1 MVGVSSSADIAPAQI
16 KHRASARER
25 LLAAANELF
34 YAEGVQTVGIDRIIE
49 HAGVAKGSLYNVFGS
64 KEELVAAY
72 LALRHDGTTRRLTKA
87 IERFDDPR
95 QKILA
100 VFDAQAQLF
109 KEPDF
114 NGCAFIAASTEARPG
129 GLVESAA
136 DRFRAWIRAMFT
148 DLAEQ
153 AGAADPVR
161 LGRQLHLLYDGAG
174 LAARMDRSD
183 PGIEQPARDAAQA
196 LLDTALTRSHQ
207 AGSLVRADRS
217 EVVVSPPSEPAR
229 KEATDA

>member
-1 MVGVSSSADIAPAQI
+1 VSTAPAQHE
-16 KHRASARER
+16 HRASARER

-34 YAEGVQTVGIDRIIE
+34 YAEGVQSVGIDRIIE
-49 HAGVAKGSLYNVFGS
+49 RAGVAKGSLYNVFGS

-72 LALRHDGTTRRLTKA
+72 LAARHDGTTARITMA
-87 IERFDDPR
+87 IDRFDDPR
-95 QKILA
+95 QKIMA

-153 AGAADPVR
+153 AGALDPVS
-161 LGRQLHLLYDGAG
+161 LGHQLHLLYDGAG
-174 LAARMDRSD
+174 LAARMDHCD
-183 PGIEQPARDAAQA
+183 PGIEQRARDAVQA
-196 LLDTALTRSHQ
+196 VLDAALTRSHR
-207 AGSLVRADRS
+207 AGAQVRVDRS
-217 EVVVSPPSEPAR
+217 EVVASPPPWPAR
-229 KEATDA
+229 KEAIDA

>member
-1 MVGVSSSADIAPAQI
+1 MAAASSSAATAPAQT

-49 HAGVAKGSLYNVFGS
+49 RAGVAKGSLYNVFGS

-72 LALRHDGTTRRLTKA
+72 LASRHDGTTSRLTKA
-87 IERFDDPR
+87 IERFEDPR

-109 KEPDF
+109 EQPDF

-129 GLVESAA
+129 GLVENAA
-136 DRFRAWIRAMFT
+136 DTFRAWIRAMFT
-148 DLAEQ
+148 DLAEE
-153 AGAADPVR
+153 AGAPDPVS

-183 PGIEQPARDAAQA
+183 PGIAQPTRDAAEA
-196 LLDTALTRSHQ
+196 LLNAAMTPYHQ
-207 AGSLVRADRS
+207 AES
-217 EVVVSPPSEPAR
+217 
-229 KEATDA
+229 